1 MSRLCRGLCSAVSA
15 AAVIAV
21 SLACAPA
28 RAESVRF
35 YDLEGFG
42 HFLDG
47 NPETT
52 AVTEDGSV
60 ALPPPTRERF
70 SDAAAVFSAA
80 TARGGDVIVAR
91 VEDGQVVAVD
101 PGGRTKNLFKA
112 EETMVASLHQSGDEL
127 FVGTGAPGKIYR
139 VGKDGKS
146 ELWYTADAAYIW
158 AMVRGPDGALFASTG
173 EPGTVV
179 RIDKKGSGKVV
190 FAPDQ
195 AHLRALSYDP
205 KLGLVVGGGERGV
218 VYRAASGTDFKAL
231 YDTGNPEVTAIALRG
246 GYVFAAGVTGAQEL
260 ADGGAGAKDKKSGVR
275 STLVRIGLDGAA
287 ETLAGSSDEAVFAL
301 AIDDKGQVLVATG
314 ATGRDDPRGR
324 IYSVDPEKRLISM
337 LYQSPSRRVTHLVT
351 LGGGALGAV
360 SAAGGRITEIT
371 PGYAKT
377 GEFYTVP
384 FDAGI
389 NARFGIVQLFGD
401 WPKGTKVTGSVR
413 TGQTAD
419 PDQSW
424 SEWSPEITAPGNLR
438 PKVPNGRYVQVRVT
452 LAADGKLSP
461 SVYRLRV
468 AYLRQ
473 NLAPFVREVTALSK
487 GLALYAL
494 PQETPKS
501 KTVSLSEKP
510 SPDDQRRREDDASE
524 GPAAPTRARQVEET
538 GALTLR
544 WVAEDPNGDDLRYS
558 LSYRQSGRGDWRT
571 LKASL
576 QEPFY
581 TLRSSQLPDGHY
593 QFKVEATDAPSNALG
608 DERTDAR
615 ESRDVVVDNTPP
627 RIDPLKVQVEGK
639 RVTVRGGC
647 ADAVGP
653 LVGATYSLD
662 ARDPKPIMPDDGVL
676 DGPSESFTLR
686 LGELPS
692 GSHTLTVRVRD
703 EAQNEGVAE
712 ATFATP

>member
-1 MSRLCRGLCSAVSA
+1 MSRLCSALSA
-15 AAVIAV
+15 AVVLVV
-21 SLACAPA
+21 STVCGSAS
-28 RAESVRF
+28 AESVRF

-52 AVTEDGSV
+52 AVTEDGAV
-60 ALPPPTRERF
+60 ALPPPTHERF

-80 TARGGDVIVAR
+80 TARGADVVVAR
-91 VEDGQVVAVD
+91 VEDGQVVAID

-112 EETMVASLHQSGDEL
+112 DETLVASLYQNGDDL

-146 ELWYTADAAYIW
+146 ELYYTADAGYIW
-158 AMVRGPDGALFASTG
+158 SIVRGGDGALYASTG

-195 AHLRALSYDP
+195 AHLRALAFDP

-218 VYRAASGTDFKAL
+218 VYRAATGTDFKAL
-231 YDTGNPEVTAIALRG
+231 YDTGNPEVTAITLRG
-246 GYVFAAGVTGAQEL
+246 NYVFAAGVTGAQEL
-260 ADGGAGAKDKKSGVR
+260 AEGGGGTSAKDKKSGVR

-337 LYQSPSRRVTHLVT
+337 LYQSPSRRITHLVA

-360 SAAGGRITEIT
+360 SAAGGRITELT
-371 PGYAKT
+371 AGYAKT

-389 NARFGIVQLFGD
+389 NARFGILQLFGD

-413 TGQTAD
+413 TGQTAE

-424 SEWSPEITAPGNLR
+424 SEWSPEITAPGSLR

-452 LAADGKLSP
+452 LAGEGKVSP
-461 SVYRLRV
+461 SIYRLRL

-501 KTVSLSEKP
+501 KTVSLNEKP
-510 SPDDQRRREDDASE
+510 SPDDQRRREDDSD
-524 GPAAPTRARQVEET
+524 GPPPPTRARQVEEA

-544 WVAEDPNGDDLRYS
+544 WVAEDPNGDELRYD
-558 LSYRQSGRGDWRT
+558 LKYRQSGRGDWRT
-571 LKASL
+571 LKTNL

-608 DERTDAR
+608 EERSDAR

-627 RIDPLKVQVEGK
+627 KIDPLKVQIEGK
-639 RVTVRGGC
+639 RVTVRGSF

-653 LVGATYSLD
+653 LVSATYSLD
-662 ARDPKPIMPDDGVL
+662 AREPKPIMPDDGVL

-686 LGELPS
+686 LGEVAS

-712 ATFATP
+712 SVFTTP